1 MGVVSH
7 RPGLERVIVIPRNG
21 YLNRIQAWA
30 SASILAAEYDV
41 PVRVLWEHER
51 IAPASPEDLFDSSLV
66 NASFIGRSDVDSLL
80 GQNHE
85 DLPRYLTCLPKVG
98 VAVLAGH
105 DQGEQLFMAQL
116 ETFIREEPW
125 LRTLIIIAGGKF
137 HLDSS
142 HDFTRQRE
150 VFYQQLRWSN
160 EIEARVE
167 AELSGKGP
175 FNALHLR
182 GTDHAL
188 SAPTS
193 RQVREALKEIRSQSN
208 LTELF
213 IAADSAETLAHWT
226 STAQDLGFRPWSAS
240 GISWERTSAAAGI
253 DALVDWRL
261 LGNSESLVYSAVST
275 FAEEASVASG
285 HRDDAIA
292 LTAAPT
298 TRRIRAIRR
307 GLASVITYPRR
318 KLSSTK

>member
-7 RPGLERVIVIPRNG
+7 RPSLERVIVIPRNG

-30 SASILAAEYDV
+30 SASILAAEFDV

-51 IAPASPEDLFDSSLV
+51 IAPASPQDLFESGLV

-85 DLPRYLTCLPKVG
+85 DLPRYLTCLPEVG

-105 DQGEQLFMAQL
+105 DQGEQPFIADL
-116 ETFIREEPW
+116 ETLIREESW

-137 HLDSS
+137 HLDSP

-160 EIEARVE
+160 EVDTRVRTD
-167 AELSGKGP
+167 LNGRGP

-188 SAPTS
+188 SAPTR
-193 RQVREALKEIRSQSN
+193 RQVREALKELRSQSKV
-208 LTELF
+208 TELF
-213 IAADSAETLAHWT
+213 IAADSADTLAHWT
-226 STAQDLGFRPWSAS
+226 SVAQNLGFKPWSAS
-240 GISWERTSAAAGI
+240 GISLERASAAAGV

-261 LGNSESLVYSAVST
+261 LANSESLIYSAVST

-285 HRDDAIA
+285 HRDDALA
-292 LTAAPT
+292 LTASPT
-298 TRRIRAIRR
+298 TRRMRTIRR
-307 GLASVITYPRR
+307 GLTAVITYPSRTL
-318 KLSSTK
+318 KQH